1 MNILYI
7 GPYREDTEQG
17 YISRQYLED
26 ILGNYNV
33 TCRPIFTSNSTV
45 QKIQENI
52 TDAEKRLQNNYDCC
66 IQHMTLNMLTYSG
79 YFKHLVAIPVLPI
92 SNKINSLSNIDT
104 LNRFNKIIINND
116 KEESLLVRSGIK
128 SEIKNIDCPV
138 DIKMAETIDKKF
150 NFGLHNNNHKFYFIG
165 NYKKDMEAIHKI
177 LLAFYVSFRCD
188 ITYSLIMLLEGDQQD
203 KEHLQKTS
211 TDIKSQLN
219 IISYRNPLNELYI
232 FEPMS
237 EYDKLILHN
246 SCDIFLNLQYGGS
259 KIQKHYAEFF
269 GNFIIDNENTDTV
282 DIPYG
287 NNPSGYVTEDTIE
300 SITTNSIINRMRHCA
315 KEKNIK
321 TPNQKS
327 YNKTLSQFI

>member
-26 ILGNYNV
+26 IIQNHDV
-33 TCRPIFTSNSTV
+33 TCRPIFTANGIG
-45 QKIQENI
+45 KIQENI
-52 TDAEKRLQNNYDCC
+52 KDAEKRLQNNYDCC
-66 IQHMTLNMLTYSG
+66 IQHAPLHMLTYSG
-79 YFKHLVAIPVLPI
+79 YFNQLVAIPILPMSI
-92 SNKINSLSNIDT
+92 KINSLSNIDT

-116 KEESLLVRSGIK
+116 KEESLLIRSGIK

-138 DIKMAETIDKKF
+138 DTKVAETVDKKF
-150 NFGLHNNNHKFYFIG
+150 NFGLHNDNHKFYFIG

-188 ITYSLIMLLEGDQQD
+188 ITHSLIMLLEGDQQD

-211 TDIKSQLN
+211 IDIKNQLN
-219 IISYRNPLNELYI
+219 IISYKNPLNELYI

-237 EYDKLILHN
+237 EYDKLVLHN

-259 KIQKHYAEFF
+259 KVQKHYALFF
-269 GNFIIDNENTDTV
+269 GNSIIDHENTDTV

-287 NNPSGYVTEDTIE
+287 NNPSGYATEDAVE
-300 SITTNSIINRMRHCA
+300 SITTSSIINRMRNCT
-315 KEKNIK
+315 KEQNTK
-321 TPNQKS
+321 TQNLKS
-327 YNKTLSQFI
+327 YTKKLSQFI